1 MRILFNHHIAGAAD
15 TIELMRRACPG
26 LFVIATHE
34 RRDTPI
40 RLVADRFLTE
50 PPETHSM
57 TPDGYADWLLGIALS
72 EKAELLIPYR
82 RRDEL
87 ARFRS
92 RFADRG
98 VRLLTASDEG
108 TMRLLE
114 DKPKLLDRMAQ
125 AGVPVTPFRLF
136 RGLSEYELLRS
147 SGDLFPDHPGD
158 LCVKPASGIY
168 GAGFRILRERI
179 SDHTTLSALSTLEVP
194 EGAFR
199 ATLAALPGAEEMM
212 LMPLMPGPERSVDF
226 ACYEGRLLGTV
237 TRIKTLTSQ
246 TLYHDSYGEELAE
259 LVAET
264 FKLTGVLNLQTI
276 EDAVGKQRL
285 LEVNSRTSG
294 GIGMNRETNINL
306 PGMLLHALL
315 GKSSP
320 NPARLSGEIRAGRR
334 EVYWSVR

>member
-1 MRILFNHHIAGAAD
+1 
-15 TIELMRRACPG
+15 
-26 LFVIATHE
+26 
-34 RRDTPI
+34 
-40 RLVADRFLTE
+40 
-50 PPETHSM
+50 
-57 TPDGYADWLLGIALS
+57 
-72 EKAELLIPYR
+72 
-82 RRDEL
+82 
-87 ARFRS
+87 
-92 RFADRG
+92 
-98 VRLLTASDEG
+98 
-108 TMRLLE
+108 
-114 DKPKLLDRMAQ
+114 
-125 AGVPVTPFRLF
+125 
-136 RGLSEYELLRS
+136 
-147 SGDLFPDHPGD
+147 
-158 LCVKPASGIY
+158 
-168 GAGFRILRERI
+168 
-179 SDHTTLSALSTLEVP
+179 
-194 EGAFR
+194 
-199 ATLAALPGAEEMM
+199 M

-294 GIGMNRETNINL
+294 GIGMSRETNINL